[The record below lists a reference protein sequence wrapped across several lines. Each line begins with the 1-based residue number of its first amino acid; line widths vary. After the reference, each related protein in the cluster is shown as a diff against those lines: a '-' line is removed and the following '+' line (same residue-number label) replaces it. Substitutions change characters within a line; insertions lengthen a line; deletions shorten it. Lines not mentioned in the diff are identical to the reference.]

1 MIVNKWT
8 QEIKSNHDP
17 NDAKEDKKGEKK
29 PRGDDTDVRNPKVM
43 DSPAMSVF
51 TLRIYSLTLKG
62 LKGLGC
68 HIGLKSE
75 TPTKH

>member
-8 QEIKSNHDP
+8 QEIKSNHHPD
-17 NDAKEDKKGEKK
+17 DVKEDKKEEKK
-29 PRGDDTDVRNPKVM
+29 PRRDDTDVQNPKVM

-75 TPTKH
+75 TPTKN